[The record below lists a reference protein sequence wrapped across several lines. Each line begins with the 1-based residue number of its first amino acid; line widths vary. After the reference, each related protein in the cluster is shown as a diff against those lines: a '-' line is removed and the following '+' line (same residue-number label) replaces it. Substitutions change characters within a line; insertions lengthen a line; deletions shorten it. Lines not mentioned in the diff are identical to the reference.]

1 MSGEDKL
8 PKRTPSKTLSGLF
21 ELLTTHR
28 DFLPPPPQILLCRKQ
43 RLMRAMLGKTD
54 NGSYHARSQFSRKFS
69 FKIQKVKSNIY
80 HRNSREKSVQKLSQV
95 ARTQYYSKFW
105 V

>member
-1 MSGEDKL
+1 MSGEDKA
-8 PKRTPSKTLSGLF
+8 PKRTPSKPLSGLF

-28 DFLPPPPQILLCRKQ
+28 DFLPPKILLCCMQ
-43 RLMRAMLGKTD
+43 QIMRAMLGKTD
-54 NGSYHARSQFSRKFS
+54 NGSHHARSQFSRKFS

-95 ARTQYYSKFW
+95 ACTQYYSKFW